1 MKEHEE
7 RLLAALQGD
16 VYRNYVYSYPHKTS
30 YRDLPEPI
38 SLAQAWEQEDKSSLF
53 LYLHIPF
60 CEMRC
65 GYCNLFTTT
74 QAPDDLVNRY
84 LDQLVTQMRIT
95 NGYLGDYEFAQM
107 AMGGGTPTYLSTPQ
121 LQQVFDSLKRYLHLK
136 PIPISVEVSPATID
150 AEKLACLHEYGVDR
164 ISIGVESFSAQ
175 DLKNLGRP
183 QSLKQV
189 SQALQLI
196 RDSNVPRLNIDLI
209 YGSANQ
215 SLESWLASVDEALQ
229 WQPEELFLYPLYVRP
244 LTGLG
249 KRSVY
254 QQEDRMQFYTAARNK
269 LLANGYKQSSMR
281 MFVKQKLR
289 STTNQYRCQEDGMVG
304 LGAGARSYTDSLHYS
319 SKYAVNKDHI
329 KKIIQDYI
337 DTPDWHLAQVDYGIE
352 LDLED
357 QKRRYVLLSLLQ
369 CEGLNLHTYQQKFQS
384 SIFDDFPE
392 LVLLEKQRLASS
404 DSDYLILN
412 EQGIAYSDVIGHWFF
427 SNNIK
432 SRMQDWEWK

>member
-38 SLAQAWEQEDKSSLF
+38 SLAQAWKQEDKSSLF

-74 QAPDDLVNRY
+74 QATDDLVNRY

-95 NGYLGDYEFAQM
+95 NGFLGDYEFAQM

-121 LQQVFDSLKRYLHLK
+121 LQKVFDSLKRYLHLK
-136 PIPISVEVSPATID
+136 HIPTSVEVSPATID
-150 AEKLACLHEYGVDR
+150 AEKLACLSEYGVDR
-164 ISIGVESFSAQ
+164 ISIGVESFNAQ
-175 DLKNLGRP
+175 DLKKLGRP

-196 RDSNVPRLNIDLI
+196 RDSNLLRLNIDLI

-254 QQEDRMQFYTAARNK
+254 QQEDRMQFYEAARDK
-269 LLANGYKQSSMR
+269 LLANGYQQSSMR
-281 MFVKQKLR
+281 MFVKQQSAL
-289 STTNQYRCQEDGMVG
+289 TNEYRCQEDGMVG
-304 LGAGARSYTDSLHYS
+304 LGAGARSYTRNLHYS
-319 SKYAVNKDHI
+319 SNYAVNKQQI
-329 KKIIQDYI
+329 GKIIQDYI